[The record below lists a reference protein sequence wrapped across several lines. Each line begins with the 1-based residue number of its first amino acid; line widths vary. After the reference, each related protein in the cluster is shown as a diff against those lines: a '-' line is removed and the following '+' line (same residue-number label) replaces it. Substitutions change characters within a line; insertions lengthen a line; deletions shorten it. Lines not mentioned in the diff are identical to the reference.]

1 MDWSIG
7 EQDESSEDGNGVEIN
22 FNQGACWIPTN
33 PSHAIHFQATRPHIT
48 GQFKNQKNI

>member
-22 FNQGACWIPTN
+22 FKA
-33 PSHAIHFQATRPHIT
+33 HIDILSR
-48 GQFKNQKNI
+48 NYLLQKIYGYSLSTFSW